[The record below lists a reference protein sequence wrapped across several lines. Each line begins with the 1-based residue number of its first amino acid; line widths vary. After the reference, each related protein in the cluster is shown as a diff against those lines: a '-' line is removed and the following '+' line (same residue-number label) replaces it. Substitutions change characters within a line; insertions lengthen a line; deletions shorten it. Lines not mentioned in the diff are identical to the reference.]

1 MTGSIG
7 PLVDA
12 DEFFNHQIVETHA
25 TVLQA
30 DLSWTEK
37 VCGMACARDGSLS
50 VNFGFDQPQTLL
62 VQLQGQSFGK
72 VSAALGQVN
81 GVDKISGISF
91 PMGTWSD
98 GSDDVQV
105 KRYTVSGNPDVA
117 NAGSALPVP
126 ASFATGPA

>member
-50 VNFGFDQPQTLL
+50 VNFGF
-62 VQLQGQSFGK
+62 GK
-72 VSAALGQVN
+72 
-81 GVDKISGISF
+81 
-91 PMGTWSD
+91 
-98 GSDDVQV
+98 
-105 KRYTVSGNPDVA
+105 YA
-117 NAGSALPVP
+117 NRNEIGRAHV
-126 ASFATGPA
+126 